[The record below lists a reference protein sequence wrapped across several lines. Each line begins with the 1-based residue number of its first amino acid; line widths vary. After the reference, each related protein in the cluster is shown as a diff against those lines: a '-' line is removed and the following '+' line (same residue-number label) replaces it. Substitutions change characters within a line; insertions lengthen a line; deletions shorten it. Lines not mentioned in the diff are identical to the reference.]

1 MNSNIKLV
9 KVITDLAVFLEFTS
23 EDLLDPD
30 LAVEALEQ
38 MASELQLM
46 DVQDRN
52 DLANSFRA
60 ISKEYIGDKSEYVKE
75 LAESLG
81 II

>member
-1 MNSNIKLV
+1 MNNNIKLV
-9 KVITDLAVFLEFTS
+9 KVIADLAIFLEFTN

-52 DLANSFRA
+52 DLANSFRT

-75 LAESLG
+75 LPESLG